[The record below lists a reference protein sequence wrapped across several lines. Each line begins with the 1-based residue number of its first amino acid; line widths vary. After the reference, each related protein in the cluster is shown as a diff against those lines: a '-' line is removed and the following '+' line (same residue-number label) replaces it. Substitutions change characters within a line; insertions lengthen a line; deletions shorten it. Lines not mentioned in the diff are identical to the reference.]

1 MLEFQKR
8 FTGLNINTWNCTRE
22 KGNLILPVMPAKSEY
37 HKLCELML
45 RYKTDRGE
53 VLKKIGY
60 VYNYALICP
69 KEMRLEDVAVIS
81 NAIGCSN
88 VELIKIVI
96 KL

>member
-1 MLEFQKR
+1 
-8 FTGLNINTWNCTRE
+8 
-22 KGNLILPVMPAKSEY
+22 MPAKYNSPF

-45 RYKTDRGE
+45 KYKTDRGE

-60 VYNYALICP
+60 IYNYALICP
-69 KEMRLEDVAVIS
+69 KEMRLEDVPVIAH
-81 NAIGCSN
+81 AIGCSN

>member
-1 MLEFQKR
+1 
-8 FTGLNINTWNCTRE
+8 
-22 KGNLILPVMPAKSEY
+22 MPAKSEY
-37 HKLCELML
+37 QKLCKLML

-60 VYNYALICP
+60 VYNYALISP

>member
-1 MLEFQKR
+1 
-8 FTGLNINTWNCTRE
+8 
-22 KGNLILPVMPAKSEY
+22 MPAKSEY

-45 RYKTDRGE
+45 KYKTDRGE

-60 VYNYALICP
+60 VYNYALISP
-69 KEMRLEDVAVIS
+69 KEMRLEDVPVIAH
-81 NAIGCSN
+81 AIGCRN